1 MGPGVCSKTPA
12 IYAESVAIP
21 RSGFAGALTATP
33 FACRRSMTPFQLEAS
48 ANAPCTNT
56 TVGDVASDMRV
67 PFQRGAGDDASAGRA
82 ERGAGLL
89 REELG
94 LLPGGEVP
102 APRDF
107 VEVVEAGIGL
117 LGPAARGSR
126 DLARE
131 RREADRHGRGR

>member
-33 FACRRSMTPFQLEAS
+33 FACRRSITPFQLEAS

-56 TVGDVASDMRV
+56 TVGAVASDMRV
-67 PFQRGAGDDASAGRA
+67 PFQWEPGEVGSAVRA
-82 ERGAGLL
+82 ERGADLL

-94 LLPGGEVP
+94 LFPGGEV
-102 APRDF
+102 AAARDF
-107 VEVVEAGIGL
+107 VEVDEAGIG
-117 LGPAARGSR
+117 
-126 DLARE
+126 
-131 RREADRHGRGR
+131 

>member
-33 FACRRSMTPFQLEAS
+33 FACRRSITPFQLEAS

-56 TVGDVASDMRV
+56 TVGAVASDMRV
-67 PFQRGAGDDASAGRA
+67 PFRWEPAGASAERA
-82 ERGAGLL
+82 ERGADLL

-94 LLPGGEVP
+94 LLPGGEV
-102 APRDF
+102 AAARDF
-107 VEVVEAGIGL
+107 VEVVEGGIGL
-117 LGPAARGSR
+117 LGPAARGSP

-131 RREADRHGRGR
+131 RREADRDGRGR

>member
-1 MGPGVCSKTPA
+1 M
-12 IYAESVAIP
+12 YAESVAIP
-21 RSGFAGALTATP
+21 RRGFAGALTATP
-33 FACRRSMTPFQLEAS
+33 SACRRSITPFQLEAS
-48 ANAPCTNT
+48 ANAPCTST

-67 PFQRGAGDDASAGRA
+67 PFQMGAGEDASADRREG
-82 ERGAGLL
+82 GADLL

-94 LLPGGEVP
+94 LLPGGEV
-102 APRDF
+102 AAARDF

-117 LGPAARGSR
+117 LGPAARGSP

>member
-1 MGPGVCSKTPA
+1 M
-12 IYAESVAIP
+12 AIP

-33 FACRRSMTPFQLEAS
+33 FACRRSITPFQLEAS

-56 TVGDVASDMRV
+56 TVGDVASNMRV
-67 PFQRGAGDDASAGRA
+67 PFRWEPARMPSAERP
-82 ERGAGLL
+82 ERGADLL
-89 REELG
+89 REEIR
-94 LLPGGEVP
+94 LLPGGEVA

-117 LGPAARGSR
+117 LGPTARGSP

-131 RREADRHGRGR
+131 RREADRHARGR